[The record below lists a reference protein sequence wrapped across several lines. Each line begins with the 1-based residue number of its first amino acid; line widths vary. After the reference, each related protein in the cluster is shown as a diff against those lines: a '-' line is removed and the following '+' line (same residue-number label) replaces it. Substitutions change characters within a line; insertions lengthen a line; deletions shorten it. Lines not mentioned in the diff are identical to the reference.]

1 MCKSGVTRRLQS
13 PAYLLRGRTYLV
25 KMATETTDFEE
36 VTRQFGLAFHDHL
49 AAETSYTQLLRY
61 LNRTNGLE
69 PLNSSFQEYLDE
81 LEAEVERTRR
91 IYEEKFDDLVEAIRK
106 RRDSSHR

>member
-1 MCKSGVTRRLQS
+1 MSLEST
-13 PAYLLRGRTYLV
+13 
-25 KMATETTDFEE
+25 FEE
-36 VTRQFGLAFHDHL
+36 VTRQFGEAFHDHL
-49 AAETSYTQLLRY
+49 AAETRYIQLLRY
-61 LNRTNGLE
+61 LSRTNGLE

-106 RRDSSHR
+106 RRSPSQR